1 MPLKKALSV
10 PGLLSGALIE
20 HSLLV
25 NSISPDMQVCAVE
38 EKDFCAVQVVK
49 ALNEAKRIV
58 FEIRDGKTAGY
69 LFYTTQTRID
79 GSEVDVF
86 LQQAVVKVEKE
97 AMKRLDNVRKDQ
109 HRRILELEYSREEKM
124 LMADLIIHNQTLV
137 DSAIQV
143 ICSALALKTS
153 WENVEKMHMD
163 AVSKGDSVARAIVKL
178 DLKNNMI
185 IMRLSEELEGIPSKD
200 VPISIDTTAY
210 GNACKLYHGM
220 KAAAEK
226 ALRTEAAAQKA
237 IKNAEDKANATIKK
251 VNVDVNSIKTRKQMW
266 FEKFIWFV
274 SSEKYMIIAGR
285 DAAQNELLVKR
296 YLRTQDIY
304 VHADAYGAASVIIR
318 NKEGGGEIPPKTLT
332 EAAQMATCCT
342 KAWGSHISSSAW
354 WVYAWQVS
362 KIAKSGEYL
371 TKGSFVIR
379 GMKNFLPICPLVL
392 GFGIL
397 FRVDEISAQKH
408 QEKMQKQF
416 SNACPSEIV
425 EEGEECNRGSDENA
439 LPVANHVAKTNELL
453 EEYEYPDIKLEVATV
468 RLQNEDDSLDDYS
481 VINFTPKGRTRKQ
494 NVPTTELE
502 TKEYLEKKAEEERKH
517 GSHGR
522 IQLQAAILKKGGKRE
537 KHKME
542 KIRRKYRDQDEEERE
557 MRMNLLGSRGKQKSA
572 EENPFTSAKYTTGA
586 TKLKERTQENKQS
599 DEKLET
605 QVEKETPLVENR
617 ALGEQG
623 NREKPVEEESALEKD
638 DIPKDVLSL
647 AVELDKTELNR
658 SLEESTVKKDSDAEP
673 SNMITLQGNI
683 QEELI
688 SVGTSTGGCKSDVEA
703 NLDTTV
709 NKEPFEDKETS
720 PSGRVLDVVQNV
732 NEDYE
737 EEFKESMGDEGT
749 ETLITQLISNPDSDD
764 IIIYAVPMVG
774 PYQVFQNFKYK
785 VKLTPGSTKKGK
797 AGKAAID
804 LFLRMKNTEV
814 REREFIRAIASD
826 DKTWANIPTG
836 CRVSAPHLHAKK

>member
-1 MPLKKALSV
+1 
-10 PGLLSGALIE
+10 
-20 HSLLV
+20 
-25 NSISPDMQVCAVE
+25 MQVCAVE

-86 LQQAVVKVEKE
+86 LEYHPYLFVQLERCRHRLFGTFSEAVDEYYAVIDAQRHQQAVVKVEKE

-379 GMKNFLPICPLVL
+379 GMKNFMPICPLVL

-481 VINFTPKGRTRKQ
+481 VINFTPKGRTKRQ

-502 TKEYLEKKAEEERKH
+502 TKQYLEKKVEEERK
-517 GSHGR
+517 
-522 IQLQAAILKKGGKRE
+522 LQAAILKKGGKRE

-572 EENPFTSAKYTTGA
+572 EENPFTSAKHTTGA
-586 TKLKERTQENKQS
+586 TKLKERTQENKQN
-599 DEKLET
+599 DEKLEMR
-605 QVEKETPLVENR
+605 VEKETPLVENR

-623 NREKPVEEESALEKD
+623 NRKKPVEEESALEKD
-638 DIPKDVLSL
+638 DIPKDVLSF
-647 AVELDKTELNR
+647 AVELDKAELNR
-658 SLEESTVKKDSDAEP
+658 PLEESTVKKDSDAEP
-673 SNMITLQGNI
+673 SNMIGLQGNI

-688 SVGTSTGGCKSDVEA
+688 SVGTSTDGCKSDVEA

-709 NKEPFEDKETS
+709 YKEPFEDKETS

-737 EEFKESMGDEGT
+737 EEFKESTGDEGT

-797 AGKAAID
+797 AGKTAID